1 MDLKIRKIL
10 RPIEIL
16 FIVMNKTERS
26 VFRSEFFSYVMN
38 TGLIT
43 IERDLKYLRS
53 LGIDIHSAKNKGL
66 EIFGRINENIIDEF
80 LGIYAGINFNLNLLL
95 VKQCSI
101 ETIMKLALLNISAVN
116 GIRLLIKTCAD
127 EYEFCPAEFI
137 FSGNWGIKG
146 LTRCRDSVLYLNE
159 TVNIKFYD
167 KTF

>member
-1 MDLKIRKIL
+1 MDTKIRKIL

-26 VFRSEFFSYVMN
+26 VFRSEFFSYLMN

-53 LGIDIHSAKNKGL
+53 LGIDIHSSKNKGL
-66 EIFGRINENIIDEF
+66 EIFGRINEQIIDEF
-80 LGIYAGINFNLNLLL
+80 LGIYAGINFNLKMLLF
-95 VKQCSI
+95 KQCSI
-101 ETIMKLALLNISAVN
+101 ETIMKLTLLNISAVN

-127 EYEFCPAEFI
+127 DFEFCPTEFI
-137 FSGNWGIKG
+137 FAGNWGIKG
-146 LTRCRDSVLYLNE
+146 LTRCRDSILYLDE
-159 TVNIKFYD
+159 AVTIKFSD